1 MVSVLSPVM
10 SSSLDASHASLL
22 FLGGIENAGY
32 NWKEIKK
39 QNVMQGRNFFF
50 SFSKRKCDMRF
61 VFDLINLVIFPK
73 GERKPQSENND
84 SFVREEKGNKNRD
97 NSNNIDHE

>member
-1 MVSVLSPVM
+1 
-10 SSSLDASHASLL
+10 
-22 FLGGIENAGY
+22 
-32 NWKEIKK
+32 
-39 QNVMQGRNFFF
+39 
-50 SFSKRKCDMRF
+50 MRF